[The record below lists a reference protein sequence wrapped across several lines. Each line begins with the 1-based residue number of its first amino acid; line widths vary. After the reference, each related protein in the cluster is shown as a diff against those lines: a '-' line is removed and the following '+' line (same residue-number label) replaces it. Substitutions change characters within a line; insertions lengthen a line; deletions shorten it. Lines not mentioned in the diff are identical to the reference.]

1 MNDND
6 PFASDL
12 VDPESDLSQGETSVL
27 EEESD
32 GNDASGQDPS
42 DAEDVPVLTEVAQRK
57 SVAPLWLILLGGI
70 TLAVVVAG
78 AITVLEMHRQAPRG
92 GLTPVVRRTAPHRA
106 IRSAAPSAPISVA
119 SVPVNGATPALGL
132 PPVQPS
138 APATPMVVP
147 GGTPSGSLA
156 QAGIPPVAPAP
167 AAPAPAP
174 VPGVTAMPAPA
185 PPPVAGVPVTPSVPQ
200 ESPIASS
207 TGQADV
213 SVTSSEFARIL
224 HVLQAIRGILVAE
237 NNAVKAEVRLRQEL
251 YDAYR
256 RLRAMQATNLRLLHE
271 IMTLRAAAP
280 AAPAAAPAPSPLWRG
295 WRLVGVSDNALVLR
309 DQAGT
314 VRILR
319 PGQSLRGVRIDAIEA
334 GRRQVITGLG
344 AFALPSR

>member
-92 GLTPVVRRTAPHRA
+92 GLTPVVRRTAPHRV

-119 SVPVNGATPALGL
+119 SVPANGATPALGL

-147 GGTPSGSLA
+147 GGTPSGSPA
-156 QAGIPPVAPAP
+156 QAGMPSVAPAP

-174 VPGVTAMPAPA
+174 VPGVTAMPAP
-185 PPPVAGVPVTPSVPQ
+185 VPQ

-207 TGQADV
+207 TGQTDV

-280 AAPAAAPAPSPLWRG
+280 AAPAAAPAPSPSALWRG

-309 DQAGT
+309 DRAGT